1 MPVSWSRCTSWR
13 TIQLTTLEDTLAWCL
28 GWLTAPELGMGY
40 VPLDANI
47 NPGRIQD
54 KLTVVQ

>member
-1 MPVSWSRCTSWR
+1 MPVSWSRSTSRR
-13 TIQLTTLEDTLAWCL
+13 TSQGTALEETLAWCL
-28 GWLTAPELGMGY
+28 GWLTVPELGMGY

-47 NPGRIQD
+47 NPVRIQD